1 MEEALWGR
9 TCHRSNKQRLDKCW
23 NLLHVM
29 RLKAGKDPCILLLPP
44 PKAYCFY
51 SAQSPS
57 IVAAVSGGQRH
68 RRRLVLSPS
77 NPPSSPGSLP
87 SSPSSPSSSSS
98 QHQQAVAFHLRA
110 VINTISSSSS
120 SRGTQQSTPEAF
132 HRPQNLIKRNE
143 QLYSSENPPSG
154 VSLPFILVQ
163 TRPHATVE
171 VEILEDMQLVH
182 FDFNR

>member
-1 MEEALWGR
+1 MTR
-9 TCHRSNKQRLDKCW
+9 
-23 NLLHVM
+23 
-29 RLKAGKDPCILLLPP
+29 P
-44 PKAYCFY
+44 
-51 SAQSPS
+51 AQSPS

-77 NPPSSPGSLP
+77 NPPSSPSSLP
-87 SSPSSPSSSSS
+87 SSPPSPSSSSS

-120 SRGTQQSTPEAF
+120 SRGPQQSTPEAF
-132 HRPQNLIKRNE
+132 HRPQFVGIQNLIKRNE

-163 TRPHATVE
+163 THPHATVE

-182 FDFNR
+182 FDFNSTPFELHDDNYELKAMKFCGRPPSH

>member
-44 PKAYCFY
+44 PKEKLKEFEKTDNVYHFQA
-51 SAQSPS
+51 AQSPS

-132 HRPQNLIKRNE
+132 HRPQ
-143 QLYSSENPPSG
+143 
-154 VSLPFILVQ
+154 

>member
-1 MEEALWGR
+1 MNPSRPVAF
-9 TCHRSNKQRLDKCW
+9 H
-23 NLLHVM
+23 LH
-29 RLKAGKDPCILLLPP
+29 
-44 PKAYCFY
+44 
-51 SAQSPS
+51 
-57 IVAAVSGGQRH
+57 
-68 RRRLVLSPS
+68 RRLVLSPS

-87 SSPSSPSSSSS
+87 SSPPSPSSSSS
-98 QHQQAVAFHLRA
+98 QHQQAVAFHLRV

-120 SRGTQQSTPEAF
+120 SRGPQQSTPEAF
-132 HRPQNLIKRNE
+132 HRPQFLCANYLYCLIKFVGIQNLIKRNE